1 MRLTASVV
9 VVILLLS
16 VGPAGAQLIFSDD
29 FEWGSICAWSND
41 LWYADFDDDGFGDS
55 EDPGLPSDC
64 PAPSLRV
71 SNNFDCDDMAETV
84 HPGAAEV
91 CDGADNDCD
100 PASADGSEDPSN
112 GAACDGVDSDLC
124 LEGTYSCEA
133 GSLTCSDVTG
143 STLDVCDGA
152 DNDCDP
158 ASADGSED
166 PSNGAACDGADSDL
180 CLEGT
185 YSCEAGSLTCSDT
198 TGDLIEVCD
207 GADNDCDLLIDED
220 WSCSISPD
228 GCCPPDC
235 TAANDADCCESQACS
250 MTSDLCCPS
259 SCSSANDVD
268 CG

>member
-152 DNDCDP
+152 DNDCD
-158 ASADGSED
+158 
-166 PSNGAACDGADSDL
+166 
-180 CLEGT
+180 
-185 YSCEAGSLTCSDT
+185 
-198 TGDLIEVCD
+198 
-207 GADNDCDLLIDED
+207 LLIDED